1 MDKSFETIVNGKQR
15 ELQSGLTLAE
25 IHESL
30 FGTERRSMAA
40 IVNGSLLELT
50 QVIGKAREIE
60 FIYPHQ
66 NEEASRMYLR
76 GLVFLLLRAIRQTL
90 GGAKLKTEYILSG
103 GVYCTVEDKALTS
116 VQIRMLEEKMKEYV
130 LEGLPFIRR
139 QMTTEE
145 AMAYFKEHNE
155 DDKVHLLEFR
165 PFGYF
170 NIYEYDGLKNYFYG
184 IMPPDSSYLDVFFL
198 KKFEKGFILNYP
210 APFRI
215 GDKDSEEQPKL
226 ARVFADA
233 EKWAHI
239 LEVSKVADL
248 NELVK
253 NKGLREFIMVN
264 EALHEKKLSELANNI
279 CERNTARVVLIAGP
293 SSSGKTTFANRL
305 KIHLRV
311 HGKHCHPISIDDFY
325 RNKEDIPLDEHGKAD
340 LENITAIDTER
351 FNQDILSLLA
361 GRETV
366 LPRFNFLKG
375 KREDGK
381 TLRLE
386 ENDLLIIE
394 GIHGLNEQLS
404 RDIEAQYKYKIFIS
418 PLCPLNLDNQNNVY
432 PEDIRLLRRL
442 IRDKLTRGYS
452 FNDTLNIWES
462 VRRGEYKYILP
473 YMENA
478 DTMFNS
484 ALLYEAAI
492 LKKYAYDELNELK
505 SQNIRANYLVKFL
518 NYFVS
523 CDEEA
528 DIPQNSILREFIG
541 KSCFFD

>member
-1 MDKSFETIVNGKQR
+1 
-15 ELQSGLTLAE
+15 
-25 IHESL
+25 
-30 FGTERRSMAA
+30 
-40 IVNGSLLELT
+40 
-50 QVIGKAREIE
+50 
-60 FIYPHQ
+60 
-66 NEEASRMYLR
+66 
-76 GLVFLLLRAIRQTL
+76 
-90 GGAKLKTEYILSG
+90 
-103 GVYCTVEDKALTS
+103 
-116 VQIRMLEEKMKEYV
+116 
-130 LEGLPFIRR
+130 
-139 QMTTEE
+139 
-145 AMAYFKEHNE
+145 
-155 DDKVHLLEFR
+155 
-165 PFGYF
+165 
-170 NIYEYDGLKNYFYG
+170 
-184 IMPPDSSYLDVFFL
+184 
-198 KKFEKGFILNYP
+198 
-210 APFRI
+210 
-215 GDKDSEEQPKL
+215 
-226 ARVFADA
+226 
-233 EKWAHI
+233 
-239 LEVSKVADL
+239 
-248 NELVK
+248 
-253 NKGLREFIMVN
+253 
-264 EALHEKKLSELANNI
+264 
-279 CERNTARVVLIAGP
+279 
-293 SSSGKTTFANRL
+293 
-305 KIHLRV
+305 
-311 HGKHCHPISIDDFY
+311 
-325 RNKEDIPLDEHGKAD
+325 
-340 LENITAIDTER
+340 
-351 FNQDILSLLA
+351 
-361 GRETV
+361 
-366 LPRFNFLKG
+366 
-375 KREDGK
+375 
-381 TLRLE
+381 LE